1 MCAAT
6 AASAPVRAGRHRAGG
21 ALNGEPGNGTLVAMT
36 AVGSGGGGGE
46 AFATRFSEFYDACS
60 ADERA
65 FLTWLLSFD
74 PEALEAA
81 DSADVEG
88 FGSFS
93 GAFGG
98 TKQMQESQMSYNV
111 QYMQLQSHM
120 QSLNRTYGIASTM
133 METKHGTVQGSI
145 PNVR

>member
-1 MCAAT
+1 M
-6 AASAPVRAGRHRAGG
+6 
-21 ALNGEPGNGTLVAMT
+21 NEEPCDGTVFGVT
-36 AVGSGGGGGE
+36 AVGSGGDGGE
-46 AFATRFSEFYDACS
+46 SFAARFSVFYDACS
-60 ADERA
+60 DDERG
-65 FLTWLLSFD
+65 FLMWLLSFD

-81 DSADVEG
+81 DDGDVEG

-93 GAFGG
+93 GTSMSGG
-98 TKQMQESQMSYNV
+98 TKQMQESQMSFNM
-111 QYMQLQSHM
+111 QYMQLQGHM